1 MNLIDISPGNFIKF
15 NYIINDQKLNL
26 KDNFLNNFQK
36 ILKIYKKDR
45 EYFYKDFLLFYA
57 DYYLK
62 EIKFNNLILNKKFIE
77 KDFYS

>member
-36 ILKIYKKDR
+36 ILKIYKR
-45 EYFYKDFLLFYA
+45 TEYFYKDFYCFMQIII
-57 DYYLK
+57 LK
-62 EIKFNNLILNKKFIE
+62 K
-77 KDFYS
+77 